1 MLNINSINKG
11 IVIDH
16 IKPGHGHMIF
26 EMLGLDKADY
36 SVALIMNASSKKFG
50 RKDMIKIENVIDL
63 DLTALAFID
72 LDLTVNVIENQK
84 IVEKIDMQLPE
95 YIENV
100 IKCKNPRC
108 ISTSERNIIH
118 KFSLV
123 DSERFLYK
131 CEYCDQI
138 YDMEE

>member
-16 IKPGHGHMIF
+16 IKPGYGHIIY

-36 SVALIMNASSKKFG
+36 SVALIMNASSNKLGK
-50 RKDMIKIENVIDL
+50 KDMIKIENVIDL

-72 LDLTVNVIENQK
+72 PNLTVNIIDNQK
-84 IVEKIDMQLPE
+84 IIKKIDMKLPI
-95 YIENV
+95 YVENV

-108 ISTSERNIIH
+108 ISTSESNIVH
-118 KFSLV
+118 
-123 DSERFLYK
+123 RFKLIDRKNSLYK